1 MFNFFKKK
9 EEFKKI
15 NEVFFIV
22 KITNEVVFNDIFP
35 ESKVQPSWDYFDK
48 KRVIKIDLG
57 TDITNFLNKNDSFE
71 YSLNE
76 VSLIS
81 FFEL

>member
-22 KITNEVVFNDIFP
+22 KITNDIPRFDY
-35 ESKVQPSWDYFDK
+35 EQENLTKVKTY
-48 KRVIKIDLG
+48 
-57 TDITNFLNKNDSFE
+57 
-71 YSLNE
+71 
-76 VSLIS
+76 
-81 FFEL
+81 